1 MELAPA
7 ARVPAALPLPAVGLH
22 GAAGVFDSSREEWS
36 EYAERLGHYFVANDI
51 ASEEKR
57 RATLLTAVG
66 PTTYRLLKT
75 LASPLKL
82 DEFTFQGLVDLA
94 GKYFSPRPSPIVK
107 RFEFNSRRQK
117 EGESIATYV
126 AELRKIAEHCDF
138 GAVLSDMLR
147 DRLVCGTVHKGI
159 QRRLLVETAL
169 TFDKALEIS
178 LGAEA
183 ADKNSLRLTG
193 GTSKGDLAT
202 AEVEGPP
209 ATAVHKL
216 GPPTR
221 QTPDNSGKSSGS

>member
-1 MELAPA
+1 MASPSGEEGAPA

-36 EYAERLGHYFVANDI
+36 EYAERLGHYFVAND
-51 ASEEKR
+51 
-57 RATLLTAVG
+57 V
-66 PTTYRLLKT
+66 KT

-147 DRLVCGTVHKGI
+147 DRLVCGAVHKGI
-159 QRRLLVETAL
+159 QRRLLV
-169 TFDKALEIS
+169 
-178 LGAEA
+178 
-183 ADKNSLRLTG
+183 
-193 GTSKGDLAT
+193 
-202 AEVEGPP
+202 
-209 ATAVHKL
+209 
-216 GPPTR
+216 
-221 QTPDNSGKSSGS
+221 

>member
-1 MELAPA
+1 M
-7 ARVPAALPLPAVGLH
+7 
-22 GAAGVFDSSREEWS
+22 
-36 EYAERLGHYFVANDI
+36 
-51 ASEEKR
+51 
-57 RATLLTAVG
+57 
-66 PTTYRLLKT
+66 
-75 LASPLKL
+75 
-82 DEFTFQGLVDLA
+82 DLA

-178 LGAEA
+178 LAAEA
-183 ADKNSLRLTG
+183 ADKDSLRLTG

-221 QTPDNSGKSSGS
+221 QTPDNSGKSSGFSPTNKSGCTGVVGTTQLPLAPARSSPVTSARRRAIWLKCAARSSRTVESSGLMW

>member
-1 MELAPA
+1 M
-7 ARVPAALPLPAVGLH
+7 
-22 GAAGVFDSSREEWS
+22 
-36 EYAERLGHYFVANDI
+36 
-51 ASEEKR
+51 
-57 RATLLTAVG
+57 
-66 PTTYRLLKT
+66 
-75 LASPLKL
+75 
-82 DEFTFQGLVDLA
+82 
-94 GKYFSPRPSPIVK
+94 

-159 QRRLLVETAL
+159 LLVETAL

-178 LGAEA
+178 LAAEA
-183 ADKNSLRLTG
+183 ADKDSLRLTG
-193 GTSKGDLAT
+193 GSSKGDLAT

-221 QTPDNSGKSSGS
+221 QTPDNSGKSSGFSPTNKSGCYRCGGNHSAASCSSPVTSARRRAIWLKCAARSSRTVKSSGLMW